1 VTGASRRIGLS
12 ITLAAIACG
21 LVAPFAI
28 YPVFL
33 MKMMCFM
40 LFAAAFNLMIGY
52 AGLLGFGHAMF
63 FGGAGYIAGY
73 CLKVAGWP
81 LELALLASVV
91 AAALGGL
98 LMGLIAIGKQGIY
111 FSMITLALAQMFYF
125 ICAQIPQTGGENGI
139 SAIPRGSLFGVI
151 DVRGDMTL
159 YYVIFALFLAGVWVI
174 YRTIHS
180 PFGHVLRGIRDNEPR
195 AISLG
200 YDVERFKLIAFVI
213 SAAISGLAGAMKAVV
228 LQLVTLVDVSWLT
241 SGDVILMT
249 LVGGIGTIAGPL
261 VGAAFI
267 ITMQNYLTG
276 FGEWVITIQ
285 GMIFFVVVLLFR
297 RGLVGEITHAFT
309 RHYGRKQ
316 SMRSQSRGE

>member
-1 VTGASRRIGLS
+1 MTETQRPIGTY
-12 ITLAAIACG
+12 IALAAILCG
-21 LVAPFAI
+21 LFAPFVV

-63 FGGAGYIAGY
+63 FGGAGYVAGY
-73 CLKVAGWP
+73 CLKTAGWP
-81 LELALLASVV
+81 LELALLAAVV
-91 AAALGGL
+91 ASAVGGL
-98 LMGLIAIGKQGIY
+98 IMGLIAIGKQGIY

-125 ICAQIPQTGGENGI
+125 ICAQAPQTGGENGI
-139 SAIPRGSLFGVI
+139 SAIPRGVLFGVI
-151 DVRGDMTL
+151 DVRNDMTL
-159 YYVIFALFLAGVWVI
+159 YYVIFALFVGAVWAI

-213 SAAISGLAGAMKAVV
+213 SAAVTGLAGAMKALV
-228 LQLVTLVDVSWLT
+228 LQLVTLVDVSWMT
-241 SGDVILMT
+241 SGDAILMT

-267 ITMQNYLTG
+267 ITMQNYMTG
-276 FGEWVITIQ
+276 FAEWVITIQ
-285 GMIFFVVVLLFR
+285 GLIFFFVVLLFR
-297 RGLVGEITHAFT
+297 RGIVGEITHAFT
-309 RHYGRKQ
+309 RRYGRKRSVR
-316 SMRSQSRGE
+316 SMAREE

>member
-1 VTGASRRIGLS
+1 
-12 ITLAAIACG
+12 
-21 LVAPFAI
+21 
-28 YPVFL
+28 
-33 MKMMCFM
+33 MMCFM